1 MLKKLE
7 NIIIYLQKANLE
19 EYWTGF
25 DLVAYALYDKNNVY
39 LFNHPKFIT
48 QSSYAPK
55 ILKWNQQF
63 VGNTLIL
70 YDDYPTAIV
79 DMKTMKA
86 YIRYSFMSYFMAI
99 NF

>member
-1 MLKKLE
+1 MFSCSFNLQAPHHLHLRRYQTE
-7 NIIIYLQKANLE
+7 LVQYRLSLLNIK
-19 EYWTGF
+19 
-25 DLVAYALYDKNNVY
+25 VYDKNNVY

-79 DMKTMKA
+79 DMDL
-86 YIRYSFMSYFMAI
+86 FED
-99 NF
+99 N